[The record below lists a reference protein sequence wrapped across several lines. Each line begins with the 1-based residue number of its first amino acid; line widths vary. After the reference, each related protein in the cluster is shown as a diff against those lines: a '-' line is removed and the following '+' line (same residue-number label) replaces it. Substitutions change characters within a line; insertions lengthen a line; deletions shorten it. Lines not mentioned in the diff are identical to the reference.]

1 MLSVASGLIGTVAVE
16 RECPVELFIVG
27 RVARFLLRRHVH
39 SIAKTNPRVLRN
51 SGVCQLVA
59 RV

>member
-1 MLSVASGLIGTVAVE
+1 MLSVASGLIRAVAVK
-16 RECPVELFIVG
+16 RDSPSELFIVG
-27 RVARFLLRRHVH
+27 RVARFLLRRHGL